1 MSGTC
6 KTSSIRRFFVGTIY
20 VMTKIMEI
28 MIEKG
33 TISDNHKSNN
43 LMRNKGLVQNLNFKD
58 NYAIAK
64 YDKSI
69 VAAKLKTSWNNK
81 PISVFNLRYFT
92 KSIIGK
98 TWHVLLIYLV
108 LYYIVQVLY
117 QVGYFTNFC
126 KSYSFFDTDN
136 DIDNHIDCQV
146 MIHAWFTHWGETERM
161 MLSCVTFMLG
171 FFVNHVVKRW
181 WDQIIKVPTI
191 EPIIICLS
199 GFVWPNKNEN
209 GDVKSME
216 IFRKNVLRYCIL
228 SWAMAFRRF
237 SNLRKKLCNS
247 DDFILKGLLTSDEF
261 SLLSKNGKDEIW
273 WADRWWVPLI
283 WATNMVNK
291 ASNQSQIVPKDA
303 KELIAVILRYQK
315 DLEVINKH
323 VDNQTPILYSQAVRV
338 SVWSF
343 LIFGTVSGNKYILN
357 IYEVKKI
364 LT

>member
-1 MSGTC
+1 MSGTY
-6 KTSSIRRFFVGTIY
+6 KTSSIRRVFLGIIY
-20 VMTKIMEI
+20 VISKIMEI
-28 MIEKG
+28 AIEKG
-33 TISDNHKSNN
+33 TISDNQMSNI
-43 LMRNKGLVQNLNFKD
+43 LMRNKGLVHNLNFKD
-58 NYAIAK
+58 NFAIAK

-126 KSYSFFDTDN
+126 KSYSFFDTEN
-136 DIDNHIDCQV
+136 DIDNHVDCQV

-181 WDQIIKVPTI
+181 WDQIIKIPTI

-199 GFVWPNKNEN
+199 GFVWPNKNED

-216 IFRKNVLRYCIL
+216 IFRRTILRYCIL

-247 DDFILKGLLTSDEF
+247 DDFISKGLLTSDEF
-261 SLLSKNGKDEIW
+261 SLLSNNGNDEIW
-273 WADRWWVPLI
+273 WADRWWVPLV

-291 ASNQSQIVPKDA
+291 ASNQSKIVPKDA

-323 VDNQTPILYSQAVRV
+323 VDNRTPILYSQAVRV

-343 LIFGTVSGNKYILN
+343 LIFGTVSGN
-357 IYEVKKI
+357 
-364 LT
+364 